1 MAGIG
6 RHGAQARRRGRCLDE
21 ADNVSWQYALRHA
34 QLPSGAL
41 LAKEG
46 SMTNPLIQKLEYGAN
61 LTDDH
66 RRILERTSQK
76 RRQVPRKE
84 HLIREGERPSCVR
97 LVMEGFA
104 CRYKLLPTGER
115 QIMAFL
121 VPGDFCDLHVAILGR
136 MDHSIVTLSPCT
148 IVDIPRET
156 IMDLTDN
163 HPAITRALWWATLVD
178 QAVLREWIVGLGQRP
193 AETRIAH
200 LLCELTTR
208 LAAVGR
214 VTDGAF
220 DLPITQEEFADTL
233 GLSIVHTNHMLMNLR
248 DKDLATVQNKRAIIH
263 DFEQLMRFADFTPDY
278 LHLSDRSGVDQVNR
292 NSA

>member
-1 MAGIG
+1 
-6 RHGAQARRRGRCLDE
+6 
-21 ADNVSWQYALRHA
+21 
-34 QLPSGAL
+34 
-41 LAKEG
+41 
-46 SMTNPLIQKLEYGAN
+46 MTNPLIRKLEYGAN

-76 RRQVPRKE
+76 RRRVPRKE
-84 HLIREGERPSCVR
+84 HLIREGERPSFVR

-136 MDHSIVTLSPCT
+136 MVHSIVTLSPCT

-156 IMDLTDN
+156 IINLTDN

-200 LLCELTTR
+200 PLCELTTR

-220 DLPITQEEFADTL
+220 DLPVVSALVVENRTSEGVTE
-233 GLSIVHTNHMLMNLR
+233 V
-248 DKDLATVQNKRAIIH
+248 ATGMA
-263 DFEQLMRFADFTPDY
+263 
-278 LHLSDRSGVDQVNR
+278 G
-292 NSA
+292 